1 MFHQY
6 YSFLSF
12 LVVPTLSTTSF
23 FLVKSATFFF
33 SPIYI
38 YIYISFL
45 NSPYSLFSIIFP
57 WKWDGTRSI
66 LRALTR
72 EFTLAQSCTPNW
84 HSSFLLVVAPITRS
98 PSLNDPFLA
107 SQSTQY
113 PSLSLSLSL
122 SLCCY
127 INLLAVT
134 PENLKEGDD
143 QTVRVKKTV
152 GFTKLSPDFETR
164 TGRKV

>member
-12 LVVPTLSTTSF
+12 LLVPTLSTTSF

-33 SPIYI
+33 STIYI
-38 YIYISFL
+38 YIYIYIYFL
-45 NSPYSLFSIIFP
+45 FKLTLLSLFSIIFP

-84 HSSFLLVVAPITRS
+84 HSSFLVVVAPITRS

-113 PSLSLSLSL
+113 PPLSLSLSL
-122 SLCCY
+122 SAATSTY
-127 INLLAVT
+127 W
-134 PENLKEGDD
+134 
-143 QTVRVKKTV
+143 QWHQKT
-152 GFTKLSPDFETR
+152 
-164 TGRKV
+164 

>member
-12 LVVPTLSTTSF
+12 LLVPTLSTTSF

-33 SPIYI
+33 STIYI
-38 YIYISFL
+38 YIYFL
-45 NSPYSLFSIIFP
+45 FKLTLLSLFSIIFP

-84 HSSFLLVVAPITRS
+84 HSSFLVVVAPITRS

-122 SLCCY
+122 SAATSTY
-127 INLLAVT
+127 W
-134 PENLKEGDD
+134 
-143 QTVRVKKTV
+143 QWHQKT
-152 GFTKLSPDFETR
+152 
-164 TGRKV
+164 

>member
-33 SPIYI
+33 STIYI

-113 PSLSLSLSL
+113 PSLSLSLSV
-122 SLCCY
+122 
-127 INLLAVT
+127 LLHQLIGSDT
-134 PENLKEGDD
+134 RKLKRGWWSNSKS
-143 QTVRVKKTV
+143 KKNC
-152 GFTKLSPDFETR
+152 GIY
-164 TGRKV
+164 KVIPRFWNSNRP